1 MDVVGWLT
9 KTETVEMTG
18 CSGNGQT
25 TANLLNCSSSAAAG
39 NAMCNVQRCIP
50 VSTDDASV
58 ERPRNLVFHDTVIM
72 DRHKELILQRHHC
85 HHGSSQRTDSTTSS
99 LSSWI
104 ITKNWFYNVI
114 TVIMDH
120 HKELI
125 LQRHHCHHG
134 SSQRTDSTTSSLSS
148 WIITKNWFYNV
159 IIVIMDHHKELILQ
173 RHHCHH
179 IHIYSCKL
187 PHHCN
192 LNTPN
197 HSCLHSVSALAISV
211 TALAISVEE
220 RHGVAILRA

>member
-1 MDVVGWLT
+1 MNYKNTVTLMDVVGWLT

-85 HHGSSQRTDSTTSS
+85 HH
-99 LSSWI
+99 
-104 ITKNWFYNVI
+104 
-114 TVIMDH
+114 
-120 HKELI
+120 
-125 LQRHHCHHG
+125 
-134 SSQRTDSTTSSLSS
+134 
-148 WIITKNWFYNV
+148 
-159 IIVIMDHHKELILQ
+159 
-173 RHHCHH
+173 